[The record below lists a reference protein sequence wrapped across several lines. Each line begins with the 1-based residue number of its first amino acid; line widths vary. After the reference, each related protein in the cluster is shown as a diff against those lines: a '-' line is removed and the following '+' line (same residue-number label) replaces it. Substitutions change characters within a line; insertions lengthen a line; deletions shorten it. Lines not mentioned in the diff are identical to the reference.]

1 MKKIIVIDNYDSFT
15 YNLVHAI
22 EEIVDHSIEIKKNDQ
37 VTLEEIEDY
46 DYIIL
51 SPGPGL
57 PDESGLL
64 KPIIEKYKS
73 TKNILGVCLG
83 LQAIGEVYGCT
94 LKNLEKV
101 YHGIQS
107 NITLT
112 ENASIL
118 FKGIQNNFT
127 AGRYHSWV
135 IDEKSIA
142 GDLMITSKDTE
153 GIIMSLEHKTDSVY
167 AVQFHPE
174 SFMTRDGKTIL
185 SNFLSLI

>member
-1 MKKIIVIDNYDSFT
+1 MKKIILIDNYDSFS

-22 EEIVDHSIEIKKNDQ
+22 EEIIGHEITVKKNDQ
-37 VTLEEIEDY
+37 LTIDEVAAY

-64 KPIIEKYKS
+64 KAIIKKYKE
-73 TKNILGVCLG
+73 TKKILGVCLG
-83 LQAIGEVYGCT
+83 LQAIAEVYGCE

-107 NITLT
+107 DIYTTDEPTL
-112 ENASIL
+112 L
-118 FKGIQNNFT
+118 FKNLPKPFK

-135 IDEKSIA
+135 IDEQSITD
-142 GDLMITSKDTE
+142 DLRITSRDDN
-153 GIIMSLEHKTDSVY
+153 GQIMSIEHRNDKVY

-174 SFMTRDGKTIL
+174 SIMTLEGNLMLT
-185 SNFLSLI
+185 NFLKNA